1 MTSII
6 NDVFLKT
13 LLREKTPYTPA
24 WIMRQAGRYL
34 PEYRKT
40 RKQAGSFLDLCKN
53 KDFATEVTMQP
64 LERYPNLDA
73 AILFSD
79 ILTVPDAMGLGL
91 YFDEGEGP
99 KFKNPLQDEKAVQKL
114 DIPDVEEKLSY
125 VFNAVSSIKE
135 ALKNR
140 VPLIGFSGSPWTL
153 ATYMV
158 EGKGRTDFLKIK
170 KMLYSRPDLID
181 HILKINTETI
191 TKYLACQIDAGAD
204 VVMIFDSW
212 GGALAHSE
220 YESHSLNYMKVIISN
235 LNLLGYQDT
244 PKIIFTKGGG
254 QWIEAQANSGADA
267 LGVDWQTDLGPAR
280 KLVNDK
286 VALQGN
292 LDPAILLSNP
302 KSIEVAVKRVLD
314 DYGYG
319 EGHIFNLGHGI
330 TQFTPP
336 ENLQALLETVRNH
349 SAKYHLE

>member
-13 LLREKTPYTPA
+13 LLREKTPYTPT

-34 PEYRKT
+34 PEYRQT

-91 YFDEGEGP
+91 YFEEGEGP

-125 VFNAVSSIKE
+125 VFDAVSSIKD

-140 VPLIGFSGSPWTL
+140 LPLIGFSGSPWTL

-170 KMLYSRPDLID
+170 KMLYSRPDLIN
-181 HILKINTETI
+181 HILKINTETV

-220 YESHSLNYMKVIISN
+220 YESYSLNYMKVIISN

-244 PKIIFTKGGG
+244 PKILFTKGGG
-254 QWIEAQANSGADA
+254 QWIKAQANSGADA
-267 LGVDWQTDLGPAR
+267 LGIDWQTDLGSAR
-280 KLVNDK
+280 KLVEDK
-286 VALQGN
+286 VAFQGN
-292 LDPAILLSNP
+292 LDPAILLSSTKVIE
-302 KSIEVAVKRVLD
+302 KSVKKVLD
-314 DYGYG
+314 DYGHG

-336 ENLQALLETVRNH
+336 ENLQALLETVRNY
-349 SAKYHLE
+349 SVQYHQE

>member
-1 MTSII
+1 MKSFI

-13 LLREKTPYTPA
+13 LFKKKTPYTPT

-34 PEYRKT
+34 PEYRES
-40 RKQAGSFLDLCKN
+40 RKKAGSFLDLCRN

-91 YFDEGEGP
+91 HFTEGEGP
-99 KFKNPLQDEKAVQKL
+99 QFKNPLQDENAIHKL
-114 DIPDVEEKLSY
+114 DIPDVEKKLDY
-125 VFNAVSSIKE
+125 VFDAVKSIKT
-135 ALKNR
+135 ALNKS

-158 EGKGRTDFLKIK
+158 EGRGGTDFLKIK
-170 KMLYSRPDLID
+170 KMLYDRPDLVN
-181 HILKINTETI
+181 HILKINTETV

-212 GGALAHSE
+212 GGTLSYNE
-220 YESHSLNYMKVIISN
+220 YESYSLNYMKVIISN
-235 LNLLGYQDT
+235 LNLLGYQNI
-244 PKIIFTKGGG
+244 PKILFTKGGG
-254 QWIEAQANSGADA
+254 QWIEAQANSGAQA
-267 LGVDWQTDLGPAR
+267 LGIDWQTNIGSTR
-280 KLVNDK
+280 KLVKDK

-302 KSIEVAVKRVLD
+302 KEIEKSVKKILD
-314 DYGYG
+314 DYGQG

-336 ENLQALLETVRNH
+336 ENLEALLETVRSYSVRFH
-349 SAKYHLE
+349 K